1 MHRAARGRQEHVDVR
16 GDMNLNTLSGRFA
29 LLTILFVM
37 LAEAAI
43 LIPSVSNYRRSY
55 LETRL
60 ERAQI
65 ASLALLATDESLA
78 ADLESELLE
87 NAGVYNV
94 VLRRDDIRKLV
105 LSSPIPG
112 PVAATYDLRDRSFP
126 ASAREALRLLVQ
138 PQNRIVRVIG
148 APVKQAGQLI
158 EITMDSAP
166 MRAGMIDFGLRVL
179 AVSAA
184 FSILTALLLN
194 LAAQRLIVRP
204 IRRVIGHMTA
214 YANAP
219 DDARRIIEPS
229 ASMAEVR
236 AAESALAAMQRTVTA
251 SLKQRERLAQL
262 GQAVAK
268 ISHDLRNVLSTS
280 QILADRL
287 ENSADPGVRRAAPK
301 LVGSISRAV
310 NLCET
315 TLAFGKAEEA
325 PPQLSLFN
333 LSALVADAIEAEQ
346 LAVEASGRPDAV
358 EFLTDVPHSLTLRAD
373 REQLYRVLTNLIR
386 NARQAIEATRRA
398 GTIEVGAG
406 EDDAGWWLRVG
417 DTGPGL
423 PEKALANLFQPFTGG
438 IRKGGTG
445 LGLAI
450 AADLVRG
457 HGGQLQLV
465 RTRRGRDRIHA
476 APAAR
481 AAVGGSRMTNC
492 TTLPI
497 FRLHPPATRPTYPAY
512 TDP

>member
-1 MHRAARGRQEHVDVR
+1 
-16 GDMNLNTLSGRFA
+16 MNVNTLSGRFA
-29 LLTILFVM
+29 ALTMLFVV
-37 LAEAAI
+37 LAEIAI
-43 LIPSVSNYRRSY
+43 LIPSLANFRHDY
-55 LETRL
+55 LDSRL

-78 ADLESELLE
+78 ADLESELLG

-94 VLRRDDIRKLV
+94 VLRRDDIRRLV
-105 LSSPIPG
+105 LSSPLPAPI
-112 PVAATYDLRDRSFP
+112 AATYDLREPRFWTLWAD
-126 ASAREALRLLVQ
+126 ALRLLAA
-138 PQNRIVRVIG
+138 PENRIIRVIG

-166 MRAGMIDFGLRVL
+166 MRTGMIDFGLRLL

-184 FSILTALLLN
+184 FAIMTAVVLN

-204 IRRVIGHMTA
+204 ISRVISHMTA
-214 YANAP
+214 YATAP
-219 DDARRIIEPS
+219 DDVRRIIEPS

-236 AAESALAAMQRTVTA
+236 EAEQALAAMQRTVTA

-287 ENSADPGVRRAAPK
+287 EDSDDPGVRRTAPK

-333 LSALVADAIEAEQ
+333 LSGLVAEVIDAER
-346 LAVEASGRPDAV
+346 LAADSAGDAPPITFV
-358 EFLTDVPHSLTLRAD
+358 SDIPASLTIRAD
-373 REQLYRVLTNLIR
+373 HDQLYRVLANLSR
-386 NARQAIEATRRA
+386 NARQAIEATRKP
-398 GTIEVGAG
+398 GTIRIDAG
-406 EDDAGWWLRVG
+406 EDETGWWLRVC

-423 PEKALANLFQPFTGG
+423 PEKAQAHLFQPFTGG

-457 HGGQLQLV
+457 HGGRLELQ
-465 RTRRGRDRIHA
+465 RTGSDGTEFLLHLPRSPRRAEA
-476 APAAR
+476 A
-481 AAVGGSRMTNC
+481 
-492 TTLPI
+492 
-497 FRLHPPATRPTYPAY
+497 
-512 TDP
+512 